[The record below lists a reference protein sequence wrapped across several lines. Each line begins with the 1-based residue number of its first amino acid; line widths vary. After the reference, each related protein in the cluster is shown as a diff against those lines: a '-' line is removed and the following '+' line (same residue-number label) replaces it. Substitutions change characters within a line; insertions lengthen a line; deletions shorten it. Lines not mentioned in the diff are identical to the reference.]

1 MLETIIIK
9 SDTEVGYM
17 IINLDEYD
25 QDIHKEHDIESASKN
40 TKNEPIEID
49 SDVSV
54 KKTRS
59 KKVTLGIDA

>member
-25 QDIHKEHDIESASKN
+25 QDIHKEHDIEAASKN
-40 TKNEPIEID
+40 TKNETIEID

>member
-1 MLETIIIK
+1 MLETITIE

-25 QDIHKEHDIESASKN
+25 QDIHKIYGSEDVSDD
-40 TKNEPIEID
+40 TKNEPVEID
-49 SDVSV
+49 SDISI

-59 KKVTLGIDA
+59 KKVTLGIDS